1 MHKYRFVKISLFTIL
16 ISVSINITADSFF
29 DKPFPI
35 CSSIK
40 SYLAYEMSVAVKE
53 RCDEAGVV
61 MKIKNLHNFFNSKL
75 SSKEASP
82 TECRVSCAI
91 LNTTEGMSMGDC
103 VENIKVAPF
112 VDSMMQNGTFNAN
125 TCRDVRNRM

>member
-1 MHKYRFVKISLFTIL
+1 M
-16 ISVSINITADSFF
+16 SVSINITAGGFF
-29 DKPFPI
+29 DKPFPV

-40 SYLAYEMSVAVKE
+40 SYLAYEMSVSVKE
-53 RCDEAGVV
+53 RCDEARVV
-61 MKIKNLHNFFNSKL
+61 MEIKNLHNYFNSIL

-91 LNTTEGMSMGDC
+91 LNTTDGMSMGDC
-103 VENIKVAPF
+103 VKNIKVAPF
-112 VDSMMQNGTFNAN
+112 VDSMMQNGTFNTN